1 MKQTPEMVFV
11 FVLLALNDRMMGVT
25 TLPIRVRGV
34 VEIHFPN
41 IFKKIQKNLDILGK
55 ESMINCELLNKYF

>member
-25 TLPIRVRGV
+25 TLSIRIRGV

-41 IFKKIQKNLDILGK
+41 VFKKNS
-55 ESMINCELLNKYF
+55 ENS

>member
-11 FVLLALNDRMMGVT
+11 FVFLALNDRMMGVT
-25 TLPIRVRGV
+25 TLPIRVRRV

-41 IFKKIQKNLDILGK
+41 IFKKILEKP
-55 ESMINCELLNKYF
+55 

>member
-41 IFKKIQKNLDILGK
+41 IFKKNSEKP
-55 ESMINCELLNKYF
+55 

>member
-25 TLPIRVRGV
+25 NLSIKLWAVIGNYL
-34 VEIHFPN
+34 PN
-41 IFKKIQKNLDILGK
+41 IFKKIS
-55 ESMINCELLNKYF
+55 ETP

>member
-11 FVLLALNDRMMGVT
+11 FVLLALNDRMMGGT
-25 TLPIRVRGV
+25 TLSIRVRGV

-41 IFKKIQKNLDILGK
+41 IFKKILEN
-55 ESMINCELLNKYF
+55 S